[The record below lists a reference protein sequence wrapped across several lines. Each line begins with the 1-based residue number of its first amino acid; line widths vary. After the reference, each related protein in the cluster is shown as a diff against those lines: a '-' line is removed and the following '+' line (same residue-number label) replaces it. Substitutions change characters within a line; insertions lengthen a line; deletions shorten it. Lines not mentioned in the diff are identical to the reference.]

1 VLDTTTLRSTVLL
14 VMTPSLHVAI
24 VQHAMGYSSQGDN
37 PAGAISIGVRVDEAR
52 PMVYRGRAVGPLEMT
67 VARSGEG
74 FENVCP
80 SGIRYIVVSLPQGKA
95 ERYAADLWH
104 EPGLLGF
111 GPTPHQRLAFRGLE
125 GFREVDRAL
134 QGDAGRTVGADRFE

>member
-1 VLDTTTLRSTVLL
+1 VLDATTLRSTVLL

-80 SGIRYIVVSLPQGKA
+80 SGARFVAVSLAQEKV
-95 ERYAADLWH
+95 ERYAADLWGARGD
-104 EPGLLGF
+104 GL
-111 GPTPHQRLAFRGLE
+111 PP
-125 GFREVDRAL
+125 
-134 QGDAGRTVGADRFE
+134 AGRPAQVRHTGAHVS